1 MAEFWQEAGR
11 MNNYF
16 MVENQKFSIDE
27 TIFNS
32 DSFNVCSVP
41 RPYTVNWR
49 NDLNI
54 VLSDIVKQLDQNAAD
69 FLLIDANIY
78 RLYFAEYHVSKEQL
92 YILEANEENKIIET
106 VLNVIDR
113 IQTLMPSKNNMLT
126 VIGGGI
132 TQDIGAFA
140 GCIFKRGIAWRFL
153 PTTLLSMCDSCI
165 GAKSGV
171 NYKSG
176 KNQLG
181 LFSAPRQVDICPEFL
196 KTLDEKDILSGYGEI
211 LKLLITGGKKF
222 VDMYCQS
229 CDPVSRLPDKKY
241 LKQLIFGA
249 LAVKKAVIEKDE
261 FELDW
266 RRSLNYGHTL
276 GHALEVVSNY
286 EIPHGQ
292 AVALGTAAVNKLSVD
307 KQLLAPEMH
316 DYIISL
322 IKPLLKNID
331 LSQVNWEKFSDLLQ
345 KDKKTE
351 KNAFVFV
358 LIKSPGETVFVKFE
372 KNANIVDKLQNVIKE
387 VIQ

>member
-1 MAEFWQEAGR
+1 MAELWQEDGK
-11 MNNYF
+11 MSEQF
-16 MVENQKFSIDE
+16 LIENELFNIDE
-27 TIFNS
+27 TIFHT
-32 DSFNVCSVP
+32 DTFNVSSVP
-41 RPYTVNWR
+41 RNYNVSWCNNLSCVLT
-49 NDLNI
+49 NI
-54 VLSDIVKQLDQNAAD
+54 IEELDKNPAD
-69 FLLIDANIY
+69 FLLVDANIY
-78 RLYFAEYHVSKEQL
+78 RLYFSNYTINTKQV
-92 YILEANEENKIIET
+92 YILDAKEENKNIYT
-106 VLNVIDR
+106 VLEVIDK
-113 IQTLMPSKNNMLT
+113 IHMLMPSKNNVLT

-140 GCIFKRGIAWRFL
+140 ACIFKRGMAWRFL

-165 GAKSGV
+165 GGKTGI

-176 KNQLG
+176 KNQLA
-181 LFSAPRQVDICPEFL
+181 LFSAPRQVYICPEFL
-196 KTLDEKDILSGYGEI
+196 ETLDEKDILSGYGEI

-229 CDPVSRLPDKKY
+229 CDPISKLPDKKY

-261 FELDW
+261 FELDL

-276 GHALEVVSNY
+276 GHVLEVVSNY
-286 EIPHGQ
+286 KIPHGQ